1 MTEITFR
8 RATAADA
15 TAIAALRVDSW
26 RTSYR
31 GVIPETYLDNM
42 RADDSASMWSQVLQ
56 AERPGIA
63 VFVATAGDEIVGFA
77 SGMLLSPAK
86 LNCDAE
92 LTAIYLKPIA
102 QRGGVGRRLLAL
114 VVQAMQQHKAS
125 SLLTWVLADNKPARQ
140 FFEELGAALLVEQP
154 FSWDDLELTEAGYA
168 WHDLDRLQQDC
179 GSEKNVLQLKLS

>member
-15 TAIAALRVDSW
+15 AAIAALRVDSW

-31 GVIPETYLDNM
+31 GVIPESYLDSM
-42 RADDSASMWSQVLQ
+42 RADDSAAMWSQVLQ

-63 VFVATAGDEIVGFA
+63 VFVAAADEEIVGFA

-86 LNCDAE
+86 LDCDAE

-102 QRGGVGRRLLAL
+102 QRGGAGRRLLAL
-114 VVQAMQQHKAS
+114 VAEAMQRNNAS
-125 SLLTWVLADNKPARQ
+125 SLLTWVIADNKPARK

-168 WHDLDRLQQDC
+168 WRDLDRLLQDC